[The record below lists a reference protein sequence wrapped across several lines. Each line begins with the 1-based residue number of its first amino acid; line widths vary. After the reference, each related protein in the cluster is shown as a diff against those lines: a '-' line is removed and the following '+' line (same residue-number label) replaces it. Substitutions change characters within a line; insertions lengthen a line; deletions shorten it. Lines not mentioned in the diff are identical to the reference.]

1 MFVGEVS
8 ISTRVI
14 RRTFESDIFNL
25 KETEF
30 MGWYGCDTAGAKG
43 HRGTSYLRSLS
54 QPGLTGSIECNRM
67 DHSHGVNI
75 FSRPVEK

>member
-1 MFVGEVS
+1 
-8 ISTRVI
+8 
-14 RRTFESDIFNL
+14 
-25 KETEF
+25 

-43 HRGTSYLRSLS
+43 HRGTGYLRSLS